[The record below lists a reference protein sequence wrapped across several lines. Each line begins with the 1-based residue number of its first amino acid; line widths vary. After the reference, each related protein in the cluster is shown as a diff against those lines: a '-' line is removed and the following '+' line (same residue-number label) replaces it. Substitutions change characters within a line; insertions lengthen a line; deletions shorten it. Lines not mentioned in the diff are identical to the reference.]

1 MNLTLQIPDELALAF
16 PPSSTVDLPRRV
28 IEALA
33 VEAYREG
40 MFSSAQ
46 VSSLLGISR
55 AETEDFLGRH
65 GAALA
70 DYDHEELNREARL
83 FDRPGAAK

>member
-16 PPSSTVDLPRRV
+16 PTTAADLPRRV
-28 IEALA
+28 IEVLA
-33 VEAYREG
+33 VEAYRDG

-55 AETEDFLGRH
+55 AETEDFLARH
-65 GAALA
+65 GAPLA
-70 DYDHEELNREARL
+70 EYDQDELNREARL
-83 FDRPGAAK
+83 FDRTSASK